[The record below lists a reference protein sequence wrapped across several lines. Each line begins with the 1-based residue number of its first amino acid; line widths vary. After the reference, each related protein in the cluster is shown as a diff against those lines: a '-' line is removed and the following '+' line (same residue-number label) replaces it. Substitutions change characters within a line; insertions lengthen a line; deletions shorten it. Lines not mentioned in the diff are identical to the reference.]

1 MDPESLCIGCGSENV
16 CSFWDHFLKFISLVH
31 NSSQHERSEMAFQVG
46 MERRKSEVMENLPP
60 NFTDRIPR

>member
-1 MDPESLCIGCGSENV
+1 
-16 CSFWDHFLKFISLVH
+16 
-31 NSSQHERSEMAFQVG
+31 MAFQVG